1 MTQFLGRCLL
11 FAGGC
16 LLAGASLS
24 TAGWIVCL
32 RANWTKC
39 ETPLATATAAWL
51 GAANVALGVALQ
63 EQRKP

>member
-11 FAGGC
+11 FAGAC
-16 LLAGASLS
+16 LLTGASLS

-32 RANWTKC
+32 QAAKSDC
-39 ETPLATATAAWL
+39 ETPLASATAAWI

>member
-1 MTQFLGRCLL
+1 MTPFIGRCLL

-16 LLAGASLS
+16 LLTGASLS
-24 TAGWIVCL
+24 TAGWVVCQ
-32 RANWTKC
+32 RAAKPDC
-39 ETPLATATAAWL
+39 ETSLASAAAAWI

>member
-11 FAGGC
+11 FAGAC
-16 LLAGASLS
+16 LLAGASLG
-24 TAGWIVCL
+24 TAGWVICL
-32 RANWTKC
+32 RTSKLDC
-39 ETPLATATAAWL
+39 ETSLAGATAAWI

>member
-1 MTQFLGRCLL
+1 MSQFIGRCLL
-11 FAGGC
+11 FAGAC
-16 LLAGASLS
+16 LLTGASLS

-32 RANWTKC
+32 RAAISDC
-39 ETPLATATAAWL
+39 ETSLAGATAAWI

>member
-11 FAGGC
+11 FTGAC
-16 LLAGASLS
+16 LLIGATLS

-32 RANWTKC
+32 RASKPDC
-39 ETPLATATAAWL
+39 ETPLAGATSAWTS
-51 GAANVALGVALQ
+51 AANVALGVALQ